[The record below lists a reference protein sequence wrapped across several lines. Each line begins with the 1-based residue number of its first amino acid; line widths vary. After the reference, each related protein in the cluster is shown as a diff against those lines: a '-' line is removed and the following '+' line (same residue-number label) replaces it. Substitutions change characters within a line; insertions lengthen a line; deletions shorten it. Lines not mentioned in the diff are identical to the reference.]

1 MILSL
6 DPALIRKFFLHAHV
20 SYLHDHV
27 TVLT

>member
-6 DPALIRKFFLHAHV
+6 DPALVRKFFLHEHA
-20 SYLHDHV
+20 STLHNHV